1 MKNKKTIL
9 AVVAMVL
16 VIGLM
21 VGVYLFTRPA
31 TVQGGKE
38 ITVEVVHGDG
48 SSKTFTFSTDAEFLG
63 QVLEAEELVEFEEGP
78 YGMMI
83 KAVDGEQAVYEVDG
97 AYWALF
103 EGEDYAMQGA
113 DLTVIE
119 DGDLFKLVY
128 TIA

>member
-48 SSKTFTFSTDAEFLG
+48 SSKTFTFMSCK
-63 QVLEAEELVEFEEGP
+63 
-78 YGMMI
+78 Y
-83 KAVDGEQAVYEVDG
+83 
-97 AYWALF
+97 
-103 EGEDYAMQGA
+103 
-113 DLTVIE
+113 
-119 DGDLFKLVY
+119 
-128 TIA
+128 